1 MAAYIPLTVK
11 PHKCAQYNTV
21 FSQVGDLKRHM
32 MSHGGEKPHKCVQC
46 NKSFSRADDLRT
58 HLLTHT
64 GEKLHKCEQLQQIIK
79 QCWKFEDS
87 SPNSQLHKCAECK
100 KSFCQ
105 AGNLRNHLL
114 THSGEKPH
122 KCNQCS
128 HATTTAQNLT
138 FHIMCSSAHNATM
151 QLHQLETSEIAS
163 NRVNWFIVAV
173 SSAPNIL

>member
-1 MAAYIPLTVK
+1 MCTLQEFFQSSCESEKSHLLTHAGVK

-46 NKSFSRADDLRT
+46 NKSFSRADYLRT

-105 AGNLRNHLL
+105 AGNLRNHLR

-138 FHIMCSSAHNATM
+138 FHIMTHPGEKVFKCT
-151 QLHQLETSEIAS
+151 
-163 NRVNWFIVAV
+163 
-173 SSAPNIL
+173 